1 MYILH
6 ILTEFKE
13 RNNMIY
19 IYLHRLLF
27 AHRSNHRYNSG
38 TQISAVTWQTVHE
51 HIVAHAF
58 RSKKISL
65 ALLVR

>member
-13 RNNMIY
+13 RNNMIN
-19 IYLHRLLF
+19 IFTSLLF